1 MDPEE
6 MARIEAEAA
15 ANKAT
20 DDLAE
25 EIAEEIADE
34 MSDETLEEISSDA
47 VAIAAIEADKEIQ
60 IAEIQA
66 EVETARIEAETER
79 ERTWQEEVE
88 TLRTN
93 MQELAMKL
101 EAMEAARQSTPEPLT
116 EAAEAATEIA
126 EAEAANNSTPQ
137 FMSPP
142 ISETQTEVT
151 LESADGRQEAKA
163 SVTTRKRRR
172 LI

>member
-6 MARIEAEAA
+6 LARIEAEAA
-15 ANKAT
+15 AKAAT

-25 EIAEEIADE
+25 EIAEE

-60 IAEIQA
+60 IEEIRA
-66 EVETARIEAETER
+66 EVETARIEAESER
-79 ERTWQEEVE
+79 ETSWQEQVE
-88 TLRTN
+88 ALRAN
-93 MQELAMKL
+93 MKEL
-101 EAMEAARQSTPEPLT
+101 EAKLAEVMEAQKAQSIPGPLM
-116 EAAEAATEIA
+116 EAGEIAQEVA
-126 EAEAANNSTPQ
+126 EAEAEANNSIPQ

-151 LESADGRQEAKA
+151 LESGDGKPEAKA